1 MSYHNRMQVDHVNKI
16 RVVND
21 RYAIVLDTDGL
32 YRVVSLV
39 RMPARELQPTDT
51 QSGTSYSFD
60 SVGNGYKTNFGQRSL
75 KSMGADRG
83 KSPTELQLQC
93 LTKRGVVTVIND
105 QKVASAEPDG
115 LNGIP
120 TPINNRLLD
129 SGIGGWI
136 IGNVTTQGL
145 DFSSHPKVHHSRAEA
160 VSELGR
166 LAKEF
171 AGIEFVLFKA
181 DMTAVANSVHTKT
194 FQ

>member
-1 MSYHNRMQVDHVNKI
+1 MSHHNRMQINSLNNI
-16 RVVND
+16 RVLYG
-21 RYAIVLDTDGL
+21 RYAIVFDTNGV

-39 RMPARELQPTDT
+39 RLPARELQPNDA
-51 QSGTSYSFD
+51 QCGRSYSFD
-60 SVGNGYKTNFGQRSL
+60 ERGTGYKTNFGQRSL
-75 KSMGADRG
+75 KNMAADRG
-83 KSPTELQLQC
+83 QAPNDVQLRFLTE
-93 LTKRGVVTVIND
+93 RGVVTVIND
-105 QKVASAEPDG
+105 VKMSSVGRGSLDG
-115 LNGIP
+115 LP

-136 IGNVTTQGL
+136 IGNVTTLGL

-171 AGIEFVLFKA
+171 AGTEFVLFKA
-181 DMTAVANSVHTKT
+181 DMAAVANSVHTKT